1 MAKTR
6 KLRGSSRKR
15 TAGSKNKKGGS
26 LLGSVVG
33 ALKTALPTIVLYE
46 ALRVQGKRTKKSVKK
61 LMKGGKKRKARK
73 SHKKR
78 VQKKHKARKSH
89 KKSHKKRKARKSHKK
104 RMHKKRKGR
113 KSRKTLKVHRRRR

>member
-73 SHKKR
+73 SHKK
-78 VQKKHKARKSH
+78 
-89 KKSHKKRKARKSHKK
+89 SHKKRKARKSHKK

-113 KSRKTLKVHRRRR
+113 KSRKTRKVRRRRR

>member
-15 TAGSKNKKGGS
+15 AAGSKNKKGGS

-33 ALKTALPTIVLYE
+33 ALKTALPSIVLYE

-78 VQKKHKARKSH
+78 M
-89 KKSHKKRKARKSHKK
+89 HKKRKARKS
-104 RMHKKRKGR
+104 
-113 KSRKTLKVHRRRR
+113 RKTRKVRRRRR

>member
-15 TAGSKNKKGGS
+15 SAGSKNKKGGS

-78 VQKKHKARKSH
+78 
-89 KKSHKKRKARKSHKK
+89 
-104 RMHKKRKGR
+104 MHKKRKGR
-113 KSRKTLKVHRRRR
+113 KSRKTRKVRRRSR